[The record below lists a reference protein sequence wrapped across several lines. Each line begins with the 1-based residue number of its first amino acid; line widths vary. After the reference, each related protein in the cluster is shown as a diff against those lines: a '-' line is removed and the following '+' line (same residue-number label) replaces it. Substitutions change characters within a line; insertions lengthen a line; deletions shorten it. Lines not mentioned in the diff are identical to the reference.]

1 MPDQEVMPDRR
12 VFRVSKVFVVIL
24 GRKVIL
30 VVKDRKVIS
39 ALRAR
44 PDRPDRLDL

>member
-1 MPDQEVMPDRR
+1 MQDREVTQDHK
-12 VFRVSKVFVVIL
+12 VFRGFKVFVVIL